1 MEPDELE
8 AIDTSGSGDESAGL
22 NMTPRGTNPPAQ
34 EDNSGAVPVADAGDW
49 QKEEQPQAGAI
60 DTGEDRTG
68 PNGPIARNLKAFPGN
83 AKRIIS
89 YLMGADAAPPQAVA
103 QLAQQIDPSGQMT
116 PSERNL
122 VAVQKTA
129 EEQGPEAAWKLVQAN
144 RVAYNAKQA
153 FGYAALNGT
162 PNKRPDLN
170 AAIDAANQAQSHVLD
185 GSDVQFAPAQ
195 GGVTATVKSPDG
207 KTQQIPL
214 SMDAFR
220 QYLNVGRNG
229 QYDRVM
235 QDTVPGTLQKLA
247 SPPQQQGRI
256 PPKPQAPTQLEDT
269 SGTGPVDDQTN
280 FGKTPSTVN
289 LSGSDQVRRGGK
301 TAVEETNYGDELEAR
316 AQRMFPSISQ
326 EAQRNQWM
334 AQEEQ
339 RAEGNQNKI
348 EVARQTGDSRVA
360 AAGARGASAEK
371 VAQTNAASHEK
382 VADIKTQGWK
392 YASDAKTA
400 AAQIKADQ
408 QKAHDGDKAAQARV
422 ETARK
427 AIAIKRQTAEKLTPE
442 ETQLEA
448 QMAQGGLNASRPQQQ
463 SPAPQAPQQQAP
475 APQKAAAPQQPPVP
489 GAKLYKGTWYT
500 RGPNGESV
508 PYQQ

>member
-1 MEPDELE
+1 MREPDELE

-22 NMTPRGTNPPAQ
+22 DMTPRGSNPPAQ

-49 QKEEQPQAGAI
+49 QKEAAPTGAI
-60 DTGEDRTG
+60 DTGEESTG

-89 YLMGADAAPPQAVA
+89 YLMGADAAPPQDVQ
-103 QLAQQIDPSGQMT
+103 QLAQQVDPEGQMT

-162 PNKRPDLN
+162 PQKRPDLL

-185 GSDVQFAPAQ
+185 GSDVQFTPAQ

-207 KTQQIPL
+207 QTSQIPL

-235 QDTVPGTLQKLA
+235 QDTVPATLQKLA
-247 SPPQQQGRI
+247 GARQQNRI
-256 PPKPQAPTQLEDT
+256 PVTPQRQAAAAQQPDM

-280 FGKTPSTVN
+280 FGKTPSTMN
-289 LSGSDQVRRGGK
+289 LSGNDQVQRGGK
-301 TAVEETNYGDELEAR
+301 TPVEESNYGDELEAR
-316 AQRMFPSISQ
+316 AMRMFPSASQ

-334 AQEEQ
+334 AAEEQ
-339 RAEGNQNKI
+339 RQEGAQNKVDVAKTGAEGK
-348 EVARQTGDSRVA
+348 VVA
-360 AAGARGASAEK
+360 AQVAGQSREK
-371 VAQTNAASHEK
+371 VAETSAAGHQK
-382 VADIKTQGWK
+382 VAEIKTNGWK

-408 QKAHDGDKAAQARV
+408 QKAHDGDKAAQQRV

-427 AIAIKRQTAEKLTPE
+427 AIAIKRQTAETLTPE
-442 ETQLEA
+442 EKMLEA
-448 QMAQGGLNASRPQQQ
+448 QMAQGGLSASQPQRPAPAPQQQ
-463 SPAPQAPQQQAP
+463 SPAPQR
-475 APQKAAAPQQPPVP
+475 AAGQQPPVQ

-508 PYQQ
+508 PYQP